1 MLVPMGHRVRKT
13 TDTAV
18 PMLYT
23 QLFDGE
29 AAPQGFCTATT
40 RASGAGRN
48 HARSWPRLRCRPSWT
63 QATPQAGQEP
73 LGTSCQKQPQ
83 SSA

>member
-1 MLVPMGHRVRKT
+1 MRRFRTTYLQVAKKNGKT

-40 RASGAGRN
+40 RD
-48 HARSWPRLRCRPSWT
+48 
-63 QATPQAGQEP
+63 QAG
-73 LGTSCQKQPQ
+73 LRSRTG
-83 SSA
+83 